1 MKQYLQEILM
11 MKSYEVVRITNTGR
25 ETIIATYTNKQVA
38 LARAKE
44 LQATYSK
51 KFIRYIVK
59 EKQ

>member
-1 MKQYLQEILM
+1 M
-11 MKSYEVVRITNTGR
+11 MKSYEVIEIAKDGSEIV
-25 ETIIATYTNKQVA
+25 IATYTSKQVA

-44 LQATYSK
+44 LQAAYSK

>member
-1 MKQYLQEILM
+1 MT
-11 MKSYEVVRITNTGR
+11 KSYEVVRITNTGR
-25 ETIIATYTNKQVA
+25 ETVIATYTNRQVA

-51 KFIRYIVK
+51 KFIRYIVR

>member
-1 MKQYLQEILM
+1 

-25 ETIIATYTNKQVA
+25 ETVIATYTSKQVA

-44 LQATYSK
+44 LQASCHEK
-51 KFIRYIVK
+51 SIKYIVK

>member
-1 MKQYLQEILM
+1 
-11 MKSYEVVRITNTGR
+11 MKSYEVIEKAKDGS
-25 ETIIATYTNKQVA
+25 ETVIAVYTNKQVA

>member
-25 ETIIATYTNKQVA
+25 ETVIATYTNKQVA